1 MSNVPVPPRRAPRK
15 KLKMPLFGGMGGGAS
30 ADSSANRDDF
40 FGKNFGSILIA
51 MTGMAFAA
59 QIFLPNIWSEK
70 VYNDADEI
78 TEMAWNGSIRKKY
91 ADAKNKSEIHYY
103 LVIKEAKGQKKVVDL
118 VEADPVFFD
127 QVAVPQRVI
136 KSANS
141 LDVRVTRF
149 SKPDT
154 TLKIKFNPS

>member
-30 ADSSANRDDF
+30 AGESANRDDF

-70 VYNDADEI
+70 VYNEADEI

-91 ADAKNKSEIHYY
+91 TDAKHKSEIHYY
-103 LVIKEAKGQKKVVDL
+103 LLIKGEKGKKQLVDL

-127 QVAVPQRVI
+127 QIAVPQRVT
-136 KSANS
+136 KAANS
-141 LDVRVTRF
+141 LDVQVQRF

-154 TLKIKFNPS
+154 TLRIKFIE

>member
-1 MSNVPVPPRRAPRK
+1 MSNVTVPPRRAPRK

-30 ADSSANRDDF
+30 AGESANRDDF

-70 VYNDADEI
+70 VYNEADEI
-78 TEMAWNGSIRKKY
+78 TEMAWDGTIRKKY
-91 ADAKNKSEIHYY
+91 TDAKHKSEIHYY
-103 LVIKEAKGQKKVVDL
+103 LVIKGEKGKKQIVDL

-127 QVAVPQRVI
+127 QIAVPQRV
-136 KSANS
+136 KKAANS
-141 LDVRVTRF
+141 LDVRVQRF
-149 SKPDT
+149 TKPDT
-154 TLKIKFNPS
+154 TLRIKFIE

>member
-30 ADSSANRDDF
+30 AGESANRDDF

-70 VYNDADEI
+70 VYNEADEI
-78 TEMAWNGSIRKKY
+78 TEMAWNGTIRKKY
-91 ADAKNKSEIHYY
+91 TDAKHKSEIHYY
-103 LVIKEAKGQKKVVDL
+103 LVIKGEKGKKQIVDL
-118 VEADPVFFD
+118 VEADPAFFD
-127 QVAVPQRVI
+127 QIAVPQRVS
-136 KSANS
+136 KAANS
-141 LDVRVTRF
+141 LDVRVQRF
-149 SKPDT
+149 TKPDT
-154 TLKIKFNPS
+154 TLRIKFIE

>member
-30 ADSSANRDDF
+30 AGESANRDDF

-51 MTGMAFAA
+51 MTGLAFAA

-70 VYNDADEI
+70 VYNEADEI
-78 TEMAWNGSIRKKY
+78 TEMAWNGTIRKKY
-91 ADAKNKSEIHYY
+91 TDAKHKSEIHYY
-103 LVIKEAKGQKKVVDL
+103 LVIKGEKGKKQIVDL

-127 QVAVPQRVI
+127 QIAVPQRVS
-136 KSANS
+136 KAANS
-141 LDVRVTRF
+141 LDVRVQRF
-149 SKPDT
+149 TKPDT
-154 TLKIKFNPS
+154 TLRIKFIE

>member
-1 MSNVPVPPRRAPRK
+1 MSNVLVPPRRAPRK
-15 KLKMPLFGGMGGGAS
+15 KLKMPLFGGMSGGAS
-30 ADSSANRDDF
+30 ANKDDF

-59 QIFLPNIWSEK
+59 QIFLPDLWSQK

-91 ADAKNKSEIHYY
+91 TDAKYKSDIHYY
-103 LVIKEAKGQKKVVDL
+103 IVIKGKKGEKQMVDL
-118 VEADPVFFD
+118 VDADPVFFD
-127 QVAVPQRVI
+127 QLAVPQRVT
-136 KSANS
+136 KEANS
-141 LDVRVTRF
+141 LDVHVQRF

-154 TLKIKFNPS
+154 TLRIKFLK

>member
-30 ADSSANRDDF
+30 AGESANRDDF

-70 VYNDADEI
+70 VYNEADEI
-78 TEMAWNGSIRKKY
+78 TEMAWNGTIRKKY
-91 ADAKNKSEIHYY
+91 TDAKHKSEIHYY
-103 LVIKEAKGQKKVVDL
+103 LVIVGEKGKKQTVDL
-118 VEADPVFFD
+118 VEADPAFFD
-127 QVAVPQRVI
+127 QIAVPQRVE
-136 KSANS
+136 KAANS
-141 LDVRVTRF
+141 LDVRVQRF

-154 TLKIKFNPS
+154 ILQIKFLE

>member
-1 MSNVPVPPRRAPRK
+1 MSTHPVPPRRAPRK
-15 KLKMPLFGGMGGGAS
+15 KMKMPLFGGMGGGAS
-30 ADSSANRDDF
+30 ANKDDF

-78 TEMAWNGSIRKKY
+78 TEMAWNGTIRKKY
-91 ADAKNKSEIHYY
+91 TDAKFKSEIHYY
-103 LVIKEAKGQKKVVDL
+103 LVIKEKGKKQIIDL
-118 VEADPVFFD
+118 VDADPVFFD
-127 QVAVPQRVI
+127 QIAVPQRVI
-136 KSANS
+136 KAANS
-141 LDVRVTRF
+141 LDVRVQRY

-154 TLKIKFNPS
+154 TLRIKFIEN

>member
-1 MSNVPVPPRRAPRK
+1 MSDVPVPPRRAPRK

-30 ADSSANRDDF
+30 AGESANRDDF

-70 VYNDADEI
+70 VYNEADEI
-78 TEMAWNGSIRKKY
+78 TEMAWNGTIRKKY
-91 ADAKNKSEIHYY
+91 TDAKHKSEIHYY
-103 LVIKEAKGQKKVVDL
+103 LVIKEEKGKKQIVDL

-127 QVAVPQRVI
+127 QIAVPQRVS
-136 KSANS
+136 KAANS
-141 LDVRVTRF
+141 LDVRVQRF
-149 SKPDT
+149 TKPDT
-154 TLKIKFNPS
+154 TLRIKFIE

>member
-30 ADSSANRDDF
+30 ANKDDF

-59 QIFLPNIWSEK
+59 QIFLPDLWSQK

-78 TEMAWNGSIRKKY
+78 TEMAWDGSIRKKY
-91 ADAKNKSEIHYY
+91 TDAKYKSDIHYY
-103 LVIKEAKGQKKVVDL
+103 IVIKGKKGEKQMVDL
-118 VEADPVFFD
+118 VDADPVFFD
-127 QVAVPQRVI
+127 QLAVPQRVT
-136 KSANS
+136 KAANS
-141 LDVRVTRF
+141 LDVHVQRF
-149 SKPDT
+149 AKPDT
-154 TLKIKFNPS
+154 TLRIKFLK

>member
-1 MSNVPVPPRRAPRK
+1 MSEHSVPPRRAPRK

-30 ADSSANRDDF
+30 ANKDDF

-70 VYNDADEI
+70 VYNEADEI

-91 ADAKNKSEIHYY
+91 TDAKHKSEIHYY
-103 LVIKEAKGQKKVVDL
+103 LLIKGEKGKKQLVDL
-118 VEADPVFFD
+118 VEADPTFFD

-136 KSANS
+136 KAANS
-141 LDVRVTRF
+141 LEVRVQRF

-154 TLKIKFNPS
+154 TLRIKFIE

>member
-15 KLKMPLFGGMGGGAS
+15 KLKMPLFGGVGGGS

-51 MTGMAFAA
+51 ITGIAFAA
-59 QIFLPNIWSEK
+59 QIFLPNIWSQK

-78 TEMAWNGSIRKKY
+78 KQMIWNGSIRKKY

-103 LVIKEAKGQKKVVDL
+103 LVIKGGKGKKQIVDL
-118 VEADPVFFD
+118 VDADPVFFD
-127 QVAVPQRVI
+127 QVAVPQRVT

-141 LDVRVTRF
+141 LQVRVQRF
-149 SKPDT
+149 SRPDT
-154 TLKIKFNPS
+154 TLTLQFNL

>member
-30 ADSSANRDDF
+30 AGESANRDDF

-70 VYNDADEI
+70 VYNEADEI
-78 TEMAWNGSIRKKY
+78 TEMAWDGTIRKKY
-91 ADAKNKSEIHYY
+91 TDAKHKSEIHYY
-103 LVIKEAKGQKKVVDL
+103 LVIKGEKGKKQIVDL

-127 QVAVPQRVI
+127 QIAVPQRV
-136 KSANS
+136 KKAANS
-141 LDVRVTRF
+141 LDVRVQRF
-149 SKPDT
+149 TKPDT
-154 TLKIKFNPS
+154 TLRIKFIE

>member
-1 MSNVPVPPRRAPRK
+1 MSTLPNPPRRAPRK
-15 KLKMPLFGGMGGGAS
+15 KLKMPLFGGMGG
-30 ADSSANRDDF
+30 DSSANKDDF

-70 VYNDADEI
+70 VYNEADEI

-91 ADAKNKSEIHYY
+91 TDAKHKSEIHYY
-103 LVIKEAKGQKKVVDL
+103 LLIKGDKGKKQLVDL
-118 VEADPVFFD
+118 VDADPVFFD
-127 QVAVPQRVI
+127 QIAVPQRVA
-136 KSANS
+136 KAANS
-141 LDVRVTRF
+141 LSVKVQRF

-154 TLKIKFNPS
+154 TLNIQFKE

>member
-1 MSNVPVPPRRAPRK
+1 MSNVPVPPRRVPRK
-15 KLKMPLFGGMGGGAS
+15 KLKMPLFGGMGDGAS

-70 VYNDADEI
+70 VYNEADEI
-78 TEMAWNGSIRKKY
+78 TEMAWDGSIRKKY
-91 ADAKNKSEIHYY
+91 TDAKYKSEIHYY
-103 LVIKEAKGQKKVVDL
+103 LVIKGKKGKKQIVDL

-127 QVAVPQRVI
+127 QLAVPQRVT
-136 KSANS
+136 KAANS
-141 LDVRVTRF
+141 LDVRVQRF

-154 TLKIKFNPS
+154 TLRIKFLE